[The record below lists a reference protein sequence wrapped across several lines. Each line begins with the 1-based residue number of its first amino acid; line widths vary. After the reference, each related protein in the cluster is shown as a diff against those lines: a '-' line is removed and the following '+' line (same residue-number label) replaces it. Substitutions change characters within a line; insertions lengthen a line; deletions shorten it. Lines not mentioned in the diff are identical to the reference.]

1 MPDIGRVLKEEIQ
14 RLARK
19 EIRAPIIK
27 LRKDNAAL
35 KRTAA
40 DLKRRVATL
49 ERDNR
54 RLLADTEQR
63 RKQASSTD
71 EEAAQSARI
80 TAKTVHG
87 IRAKL
92 GLSQAEL
99 AKLLGV
105 NPQTVYQWEHKEGRL
120 TFRGNIKTRIVEVRK
135 LKASEAKKRLE
146 DIKTRPKTKAKKKAK
161 QR

>member
-19 EIRAPIIK
+19 EIKADIVR

-35 KRTAA
+35 KRTAV
-40 DLKRRVATL
+40 DLKRRVANL
-49 ERDNR
+49 ERDNK
-54 RLLADTEQR
+54 RLVAESKR
-63 RKQASSTD
+63 GRKQASSTD
-71 EEAAQSARI
+71 VEATQSARI
-80 TAKTVHG
+80 TAKTIRG

-105 NPQTVYQWEHKEGRL
+105 NPQTVYMWEHKEGRL
-120 TFRGNIKTRIVEVRK
+120 TFRGDIKTRIVEVRK
-135 LKASEAKKRLE
+135 LKANEAKKRLE
-146 DIKTRPKTKAKKKAK
+146 DIKTRPNTKAKKKAK
-161 QR
+161 RR